1 MLRST
6 HSHHDRR
13 IKFQKCQI
21 SKPVTAASKTTAD
34 DPQTPPESGPEYT
47 LKELQRQPFP

>member
-34 DPQTPPESGPEYT
+34 DPQTPQNQGRNT
-47 LKELQRQPFP
+47 R

>member
-21 SKPVTAASKTTAD
+21 SKPVTAASKNH
-34 DPQTPPESGPEYT
+34 G
-47 LKELQRQPFP
+47 R